1 MIKVKMSPTAD
12 SRTCNYEEVTI
23 QQLLNSSLQHI
34 NDVANGME
42 FFVKMLR
49 DSAKKHDYDKIT
61 SIDDFYKSFKSGFKD
76 VEWYEEHKKLNRHHL
91 FVEEGIPSDV
101 NLIDVIELICDC
113 VMAGMSR
120 SGKVYDLN
128 LDAYVLEKAFKNTV
142 ELLKKNVKLEED

>member
-1 MIKVKMSPTAD
+1 MIKVKASPTAEN
-12 SRTCNYEEVTI
+12 RIQNHEEVTM
-23 QQLLNSSLQHI
+23 QQLLNSSIQHI
-34 NDVANGME
+34 NDVTNAME

-49 DSAKKHDYDKIT
+49 DASKKHDYDKIT

-76 VEWYEEHKKLNRHHL
+76 VEWYESHKKLNRHHL

-101 NLIDVIELICDC
+101 NLIDVLEMISDC

-120 SGKVYDLN
+120 SGSVYDLN
-128 LDAYVLEKAFKNTV
+128 LDVYVLEKAFKNTV